1 MNWPLKDQQDQLT
14 QVVDEAR
21 RSGPQV
27 ITANGAETAVVLSI
41 EEYRKLAAPQDTLV
55 EFFQRSPLRGV
66 DLNIERDQSW
76 GRDVDL

>member
-1 MNWPLKDQQDQLT
+1 MIWPLEDQQDQLT
-14 QVVDEAR
+14 QIVDAAR
-21 RSGPQV
+21 RAGPQV
-27 ITANGAETAVVLSI
+27 ITADGEETAVVLSI